1 MTEPDQNRIDKL
13 DDRIDEAKDQLQ
25 DQTGEGD
32 EQRFIDK
39 GAIDDGTVDDTIAPP
54 G

>member
-1 MTEPDQNRIDKL
+1 MTEPDQNEIDKL
-13 DDRIDEAKDQLQ
+13 DQRIDEAKDGLEA
-25 DQTGEGD
+25 QTGEGD

-39 GAIDDGTVDDTIAPP
+39 GAADDDTVDDTIAPP